1 MKDPQIDLLAIGN
14 AIVDVLAQTDEAFI
28 AAQSAAHGMEKGAMT
43 LIDEARAVS
52 LYADMPPGIESSGG
66 SAGNTIAGFASFGGK
81 GAYIGKVA
89 KDQLGEVFSHDLKA
103 LGVKFDTAPLE
114 SGAPTA
120 RCLILVTPDGQR
132 TMNTFLGA
140 CVNLSPADIDAAL
153 VQSARITYLEGYLFD
168 PPHAKDAFRVASE
181 LAHQASR
188 KVALS
193 LSDPFCVHRYRAE
206 FQTFVEDHVDILF
219 ANEEEA
225 KALYESAS
233 FEAALES
240 LKGKC
245 EIIAITRGDKG
256 SVILAGDKRIDIAP
270 EAGVKVVDTTGA
282 GDQYAAGFLYGYTQG
297 MALDMCGRLGS
308 LAAAEVISH
317 MGPRPAVSYASFL
330 KQAA

>member
-1 MKDPQIDLLAIGN
+1 MKDPRIDLLAIGN

-28 AAQSAAHGMEKGAMT
+28 VRQNKLYGMQKGGMT
-43 LIDEARAVS
+43 LIDEPRAVA
-52 LYADMPPGIESSGG
+52 LYGEMPAGIESSGG

-89 KDQLGEVFSHDLKA
+89 KDKLGEVFSHDLKSQ
-103 LGVKFDTAPLE
+103 GVVFNTQPLAI
-114 SGAPTA
+114 GAPTA

-140 CVNLSPADIDAAL
+140 AVELSPIDIDEEL
-153 VQSARITYLEGYLFD
+153 VSSARITYLEGYLFD
-168 PPHAKDAFRVASE
+168 PPQAKEAFVVASE
-181 LAHQASR
+181 LAHKASR

-193 LSDPFCVHRYRAE
+193 LSDPFCVNRHRAD
-206 FQTFVEDHVDILF
+206 FQAFVEDHVDILF

-225 KALYESAS
+225 KALYESAT
-233 FEAALES
+233 FEDAVAAL
-240 LKGKC
+240 KGQC
-245 EIIAITRGDKG
+245 EIIAITRSEKG
-256 SVILAGDKRIDIAP
+256 SVIIAGDKVIEVPA

-297 MALDMCGRLGS
+297 MTLETCGRLGS
-308 LAAAEVISH
+308 MAAGEVISH
-317 MGPRPAVSYASFL
+317 MGPRPGIRYADLL